1 MIEAKEVKIT
11 GLVQGV
17 GFRPF
22 IYRLAH
28 KHHLKGFV
36 ENNNLGVRVIVEGNK
51 DDLNNFTNDIIPE
64 SPQASSIEHINSKEI
79 TVRHFDSFVIE
90 KSTSVSDAVTEVSPD
105 ISVCPDCLNDMK
117 HQERRIDYPFTNC
130 TNCGPRFTII
140 KDLPYDRAKT
150 TMLEFEMCPECKKEY
165 TNVLDRR
172 FHAQPVAC
180 KNCGPEY
187 TLYYKGQMIKEID
200 TITDLCCNLLEQNKI
215 VAIKGLGGYHL
226 ACSAFHDKTIRQLRE
241 QKNREGKPFALMFRD
256 LNAAEEYLFIDKE
269 EKELL
274 TGWRKPITLLKIKKE
289 LAPSI
294 SINLNTVGAMLPYM
308 PFHYLLFDKL
318 NIPAIVLTS
327 GNISDEPIV
336 INNDEALEKLGNI
349 SEAVIT
355 YNRDIHNR
363 TDDSVAMVANK
374 KSRVIRR
381 SRSYAPSPVRLN
393 LDAEGIFAAGAE
405 LVNCFCIG
413 KGNQAIMSQ
422 HIGDLKN
429 LETLDFYTESAQR
442 FERLFRFKPEVV
454 ACDMHPDYLSTRYAK
469 RLGLPIVETQHHHAH
484 IASCMAEHKLDEDV
498 IGLSFDGT
506 GYGDDGYI
514 WGGEFFIC
522 NLNDYE
528 RMAHFEYIPQPGGD
542 LVTKQPWRM
551 MLSYL
556 YHYFGHDVLTTHA
569 RLFNGLPSRETEM
582 VLSMI
587 EKKIN
592 CPLTSSAG
600 RLFDAVAALIDVC
613 KTAAYHAEPPMRL
626 ESVATDSA
634 LHYSYESGSVIKM
647 KKTFEGIID
656 DLNQHVDT
664 GMISGKFHN
673 TVVNIIVDQ
682 VRRISEQTKIKKVVL
697 SGGSF
702 QNRILLK
709 KVEDTLNDSTFAIFS
724 QSDVP
729 SNDGGIALGQLAIA
743 AKRRAS
749 GLI

>member
-180 KNCGPEY
+180 KKCGPEY

-506 GYGDDGYI
+506 GYGDDGHI

-673 TVVNIIVDQ
+673 TVVSIIVDQ

-743 AKRRAS
+743 AKRRAL